1 MANISTQRIKLD
13 KNFMGLIYLEVIG
26 IIAVINMFMSWSEM
40 GEIIKYLLIR
50 LPLSIM
56 IVIYGIKVFDKN
68 PSNVIK
74 MFGFIS
80 VIFGIFI
87 FLPPFVIYKL
97 FIR

>member
-50 LPLSIM
+50 LPLSI
-56 IVIYGIKVFDKN
+56 GE
-68 PSNVIK
+68 
-74 MFGFIS
+74 
-80 VIFGIFI
+80 
-87 FLPPFVIYKL
+87 
-97 FIR
+97 